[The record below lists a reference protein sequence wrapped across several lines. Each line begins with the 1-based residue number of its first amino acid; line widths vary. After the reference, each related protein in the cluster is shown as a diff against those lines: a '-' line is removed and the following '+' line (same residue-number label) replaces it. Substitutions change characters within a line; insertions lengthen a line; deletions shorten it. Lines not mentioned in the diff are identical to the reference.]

1 MDTSF
6 LKKELPSIPW
16 NRILLLVRWQL
27 GRLGNTG
34 KIGFGLMI
42 AAGIYFVLA
51 VLPQETELQKLKD
64 RAVTLQA
71 QAISKKTAADGTDLE
86 AGKKM
91 SSDQALQVFYDFFPR
106 IDSSPFWIRELTGL
120 AQKQGVELASSEYR
134 LINESDARLARYEMI
149 LPVKGSYPQ
158 IRAFI
163 ADALETIPAM
173 AISAIAIKREST
185 AADKL
190 DVRLEINLYL
200 NK

>member
-1 MDTSF
+1 MDTNF

-71 QAISKKTAADGTDLE
+71 QAISKNPPP
-86 AGKKM
+86 M
-91 SSDQALQVFYDFFPR
+91 AL
-106 IDSSPFWIRELTGL
+106 
-120 AQKQGVELASSEYR
+120 
-134 LINESDARLARYEMI
+134 I
-149 LPVKGSYPQ
+149 L
-158 IRAFI
+158 
-163 ADALETIPAM
+163 
-173 AISAIAIKREST
+173 KRER
-185 AADKL
+185 K
-190 DVRLEINLYL
+190 
-200 NK
+200 